1 MPERG
6 TDVKHIDLDKED
18 QRFQQFVLS
27 LELDADGF
35 VLELHGKLVARVLP
49 IVAGGA
55 SYDRDKLKAAIL
67 ARRDESR
74 RLNDDWSDADK
85 DTWDSLPADKS

>member
-6 TDVKHIDLDKED
+6 TDVKHIDLDTED
-18 QRFQQFVLS
+18 KRVQQFVLS
-27 LELDADGF
+27 LDLDAEGS
-35 VLELHGKLVARVLP
+35 VLELHGKPVLRVLP
-49 IVAGGA
+49 IVAGGV

-74 RLNDDWSDADK
+74 RLNDDWSHADK
-85 DTWDSLPADKS
+85 DTWESLPADKS